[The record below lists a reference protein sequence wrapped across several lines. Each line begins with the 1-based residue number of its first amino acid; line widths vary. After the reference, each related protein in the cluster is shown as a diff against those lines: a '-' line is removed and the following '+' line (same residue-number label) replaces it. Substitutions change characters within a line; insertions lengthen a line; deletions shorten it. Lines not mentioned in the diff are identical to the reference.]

1 MDGGALV
8 DYTYGGDRRA
18 CGNFNLFLKK
28 NIYVGPF
35 CKEGDGCVLY
45 TFGFRAFAGEFL
57 FYRIRKRIAHFCI
70 KIEERV
76 FTTR

>member
-1 MDGGALV
+1 MRSSTIHMEVIEGHAGILI
-8 DYTYGGDRRA
+8 
-18 CGNFNLFLKK
+18 FFKK
-28 NIYVGPF
+28 YIYVGPF

-57 FYRIRKRIAHFCI
+57 FYRIRKRITHLCI